1 MSTITATTTYPDGA
15 ALNIAGHNENV
26 FSTTAGKGVMSEPN
40 GGLDKVNLAGGF
52 TLRDEHVM
60 SEEAVF
66 ARQDSSTF
74 AFDLYN
80 NAFGQRDDAEKTYVT
95 LGGLSHRLYIP
106 FDVSAL
112 VWQWSFFIAPWRPYI
127 TQYFQGQEA
136 GTQSIPDLYLR
147 VFVDGVDK
155 TPFFRA
161 VAVSADV
168 QISPSD
174 YGGTAGGRVNY
185 ERVTAMWYDI
195 SKLETSVTKGF
206 HELAVRVYMP
216 RIHHQNSD
224 AESEVKA
231 NETTWGNPDGDAG
244 TPVYA
249 TLHDRITLGTRNI
262 KAVVFK

>member
-1 MSTITATTTYPDGA
+1 MSTITATTTYPDSS
-15 ALNIAGHNENV
+15 ALSISGHNENV

-40 GGLDKVNLAGGF
+40 GGLDKVNLKSGF

-80 NAFGQRDDAEKTYVT
+80 NVFGQREDAEKTYVT

-127 TQYFQGQEA
+127 TQTFDQET

-155 TPFFRA
+155 TPFFRS

-168 QISPSD
+168 QLDPSD
-174 YGGTAGGRVNY
+174 YGGTASGRVNY

-206 HELAVRVYMP
+206 HELAVKVYMP
-216 RIHHQNSD
+216 RIHHENSD
-224 AESEVKA
+224 AESQVKA
-231 NETTWGNPDGDAG
+231 NQTTWTPAGDAG
-244 TPVYA
+244 ETVYA
-249 TLHDRITLGTRNI
+249 TLHDRITLGTRSI
-262 KAVVFK
+262 RAVVFK

>member
-1 MSTITATTTYPDGA
+1 MSTITATTTYPDGS
-15 ALNIAGHNENV
+15 ALDIAGHNENV
-26 FSTTAGKGVMSEPN
+26 YSTTAGKGVMSEPN
-40 GGLDKVNLAGGF
+40 GGLDKVNLVSGF

-80 NAFGQRDDAEKTYVT
+80 NVFGQREDGEKTYVT
-95 LGGLSHRLYIP
+95 LGGLSQRVYIP
-106 FDVSAL
+106 FDVTAL

-127 TQYFQGQEA
+127 TEYVEGQET

-147 VFVDGVDK
+147 LFIDGVDK

-168 QISPSD
+168 ALSGSPVSGAVSYD
-174 YGGTAGGRVNY
+174 
-185 ERVTAMWYDI
+185 RVTAMWYDI

-216 RIHHQNSD
+216 RIHHNGTD
-224 AESEVKA
+224 AESQVR
-231 NETTWGNPDGDAG
+231 TTQATWSPAGDLAEE
-244 TPVYA
+244 VYA
-249 TLHDRITLGTRNI
+249 TLHDRITLGTRSVRAI
-262 KAVVFK
+262 VFK

>member
-1 MSTITATTTYPDGA
+1 MATITATTTYPDGA

-40 GGLDKVNLAGGF
+40 GGLDKVNLVGGF

-60 SEEAVF
+60 SEEAAF

-80 NAFGQRDDAEKTYVT
+80 NVFGQREDGEKTYVT

-127 TQYFQGQEA
+127 TQFFEGQEV

-168 QISPSD
+168 QIQPSA
-174 YGGTAGGRVNY
+174 YSGTAQGRVNY
-185 ERVTAMWYDI
+185 ERVSAMWYDI

-206 HELAVRVYMP
+206 HELSVRVYMP

-224 AESEVKA
+224 DESQVLA
-231 NETTWGNPDGDAG
+231 NQETWSPSGDPG
-244 TPVYA
+244 EDVYA

-262 KAVVFK
+262 KAIVFK

>member
-26 FSTTAGKGVMSEPN
+26 YSTTAGKGVMSEPN
-40 GGLDKVNLAGGF
+40 GGLDKVNLVGGF

-60 SEEAVF
+60 SEEGVF
-66 ARQDSSTF
+66 TRQDSSTF

-80 NAFGQRDDAEKTYVT
+80 NVFGHREDAEKTYVT

-106 FDVSAL
+106 FDVSAV
-112 VWQWSFFIAPWRPYI
+112 VWQWSFFLAPWRPYI
-127 TQYFQGQEA
+127 TQTFDQVT

-168 QISPSD
+168 QIQPSA
-174 YGGTAGGRVNY
+174 YGGTAGGKVNY
-185 ERVTAMWYDI
+185 EDVAAMWYDI

-206 HELAVRVYMP
+206 HELSVRVYMP
-216 RIHHQNSD
+216 RIHHEDSD
-224 AESEVKA
+224 DESLVAA
-231 NETTWGNPDGDAG
+231 NETTWGNPDGDSS
-244 TPVYA
+244 TTIYA
-249 TLHDRITLGTRNI
+249 TLHDRITLGTRSI
-262 KAVVFK
+262 RAIVFK